1 METMR
6 LCYRITIGNG
16 IKLQA
21 KQFAS
26 KLARN
31 CKQKNAVQ
39 PFKACND
46 CYKSNIRKFHQEH
59 AILVT
64 TSIFKER
71 KISKIQKLHA
81 RIVTTPIF
89 KNRRKKKYQIV
100 NILLVFFYK

>member
-1 METMR
+1 MKI
-6 LCYRITIGNG
+6 ITKYVKEI
-16 IKLQA
+16 
-21 KQFAS
+21 AS
-26 KLARN
+26 K
-31 CKQKNAVQ
+31 KNAVQ

-64 TSIFKER
+64 TSIFKTER

-100 NILLVFFYK
+100 NILLIFFYK